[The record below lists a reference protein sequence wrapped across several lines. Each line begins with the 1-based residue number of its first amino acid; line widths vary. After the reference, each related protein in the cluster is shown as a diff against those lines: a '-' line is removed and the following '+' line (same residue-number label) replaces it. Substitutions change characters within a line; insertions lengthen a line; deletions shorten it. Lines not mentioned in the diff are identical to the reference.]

1 MEASAQD
8 VTAIRA
14 EVDALR
20 ASSGDDDEVTLNTG
34 LSYLAGHPVRIRVR
48 KRGSRYD
55 ITDGASAVDLA
66 GRPDGWLATA
76 SDTAARTGMN
86 VNRRGVAFVTGFEQR
101 DVADLVTRLADARA
115 LSMCRSL
122 SRLTELSATRA
133 VSTEDNRTRHRTPP
147 MSRPRRTPNGM

>member
-1 MEASAQD
+1 MPCA
-8 VTAIRA
+8 
-14 EVDALR
+14 

-34 LSYLAGHPVRIRVR
+34 LSYRPGHPVSIRVR

-101 DVADLVTRLADARA
+101 DVADLVTRPGRVLAPYLRVA
-115 LSMCRSL
+115 
-122 SRLTELSATRA
+122 
-133 VSTEDNRTRHRTPP
+133 
-147 MSRPRRTPNGM
+147 PRVD